1 MNALMMNLATLLR
14 DQLKIDDDLEDVR
27 IQLVA

>member
-14 DQLKIDDDLEDVR
+14 DQLKIDDDIEDVR